1 MILRV
6 FVVDFGAV
14 LTTKA
19 RRIASLWLQLCC
31 SVKLAFGTG
40 DCERA
45 SVMLFPGVLYISNEA
60 RRFASAVLPRLLGLG
75 CSLRRS
81 GGERP
86 ERDFAPEE
94 RRELSQG

>member
-1 MILRV
+1 
-6 FVVDFGAV
+6 
-14 LTTKA
+14 
-19 RRIASLWLQLCC
+19 
-31 SVKLAFGTG
+31 
-40 DCERA
+40 
-45 SVMLFPGVLYISNEA
+45 MLFPGVLYISNEA